1 MNDVRIVQLKL
12 GGLSSLLTQGFDRT
26 LPYLHDI
33 VQLRDILWQIGGNH
47 ARVNGLVRGLGLG
60 AVKGEASPQTI
71 GVIGQHGVI
80 VDIAT
85 CHRRHNWR

>member
-12 GGLSSLLTQGFDRT
+12 GGLSSLLTQGFNRT

-47 ARVNGLVRGLGLG
+47 ARVHGLVGGLGLG
-60 AVKGEASPQTI
+60 AVKGEASP
-71 GVIGQHGVI
+71 
-80 VDIAT
+80 
-85 CHRRHNWR
+85 